1 MNIFNRR
8 HFVAT
13 LLAAAA
19 TPALAEDKPPIV
31 VFAAASLKNVLDA
44 AGTLFQLATGTEV
57 KISYGG
63 SLALARQI
71 EQGAP
76 ADLFLSADEDSM
88 DEAAG
93 KGAIRRDTRVDLLTN
108 ALVVVAPVD
117 SAVKALDLSAEAV
130 KAALGD
136 GKLSTGEVGTV
147 PAGKYAK
154 AALTKLGLW
163 DIIEPHL
170 AMSDNVRS
178 ALEFVARGEAPLGIV
193 YATDAAEEPKVK
205 VVATFPEE
213 THPRIVYPIALTSDA
228 SNPAALK
235 FVTFL
240 RSDAGRKLF
249 ESRGFGIAPGGAQ

>member
-1 MNIFNRR
+1 MFPLSRR
-8 HFVAT
+8 QFVAT
-13 LLAAAA
+13 LLASAVSPARAA
-19 TPALAEDKPPIV
+19 DPPVV

-44 AGTLFQLATGTEV
+44 AAAAFQAANGVEV

-76 ADLFLSADEDSM
+76 ADVFVSADEESM
-88 DEAAG
+88 DEADA
-93 KGAIRRDTRVDLLTN
+93 KGAIRKETRMDLLTN
-108 ALVVVAPVD
+108 TLVVVAPAD
-117 SAVKALDLSAEAV
+117 SAVTTLDLTADAL

-147 PAGKYAK
+147 PVGKYAK
-154 AALTKLGLW
+154 AALGKLGLW
-163 DIIEPHL
+163 DVVQPHL

-193 YATDAAEEPKVK
+193 YATDAAAEPKVK
-205 VVATFPEE
+205 IVATFPENS
-213 THPRIVYPIALTSDA
+213 HPPIVYPIALTT
-228 SNPAALK
+228 NAANANAAKL
-235 FVTFL
+235 TAFL

-249 ESRGFGIAPGGAQ
+249 ESKGFGIVAGQ